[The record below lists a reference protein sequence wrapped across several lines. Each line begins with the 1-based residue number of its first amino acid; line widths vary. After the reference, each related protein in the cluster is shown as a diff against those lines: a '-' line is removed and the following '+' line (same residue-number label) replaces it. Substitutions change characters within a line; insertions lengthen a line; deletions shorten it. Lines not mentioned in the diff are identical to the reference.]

1 MRVDLGLILGI
12 LLEWIFFIYYADTIF
27 YRKQSKPLC
36 YGILF
41 LGFFVHFL
49 GCTLGNMPL
58 NLTISIIINILGFW
72 FCYHT
77 KWQQAVV
84 HGCLLVT
91 LSLAGEGVV
100 AFFPPIG
107 VALGN
112 LKSLTPEQS
121 LIITLVGK
129 TLYLIGILL
138 VKYLWN
144 RNENADRV
152 PQKWIVLISG
162 VSVAIFLLLFQ
173 LHVRSVL
180 LVIACILLITA
191 NVFVLLMH
199 KEVTAK
205 NLEKEEKERI
215 AAEVKFFREEY
226 LLLEEKYDKISILHH
241 DFKAHMEALKNFIQ
255 QGNQEEAVAYI
266 DTFCA
271 QEQEAQM
278 MKYTNH
284 NVLNMLLSKKKTECE
299 KAGIDFQMEHFGE
312 NLSFMDNMD
321 CVSLFSNLLQNA
333 VEGAK
338 ASEAKKIRMY
348 LSMKNEKYLCI
359 RVENSADIAPIVIND
374 KLFTSKKNKD
384 MHGIGMRSMQ
394 KVVQKYRGFLAWNYD
409 ETNKIFTT
417 DITVSVD
424 AK

>member
-1 MRVDLGLILGI
+1 MRVDFGLVLGI
-12 LLEWIFFIYYADTIF
+12 VLEFIFFMYYADTIF
-27 YRKQSKPLC
+27 YRKRSALAC
-36 YGILF
+36 YGIVF
-41 LGFFVHFL
+41 LGYFVHFL

-121 LIITLVGK
+121 VIITLVGK

-173 LHVRSVL
+173 MHVRSVL

-191 NVFVLLMH
+191 NVFVLMMH

-205 NLEKEEKERI
+205 NLEKEEKERMV
-215 AAEVKFFREEY
+215 AEVDSLREEHA
-226 LLLEEKYDKISILHH
+226 LLEDKYEKMAILRH
-241 DFKAHMEALKNFIQ
+241 DFKAHMGALKGIIQ
-255 QGNQEEAVAYI
+255 QGNQEEAIAYI
-266 DTFCA
+266 ESFCLE
-271 QEQEAQM
+271 EQEAQM
-278 MKYTNH
+278 IRYTKND
-284 NVLNMLLSKKKTECE
+284 VLNMLLSKKQTKCE
-299 KAGIDFQMEHFGE
+299 KAGIDFQMTHFGE
-312 NLSFMDNMD
+312 DFSFMDNMD

-338 ASEAKKIRMY
+338 ASK
-348 LSMKNEKYLCI
+348 
-359 RVENSADIAPIVIND
+359 
-374 KLFTSKKNKD
+374 SKKYGYICPSK
-384 MHGIGMRSMQ
+384 MRDSCAF
-394 KVVQKYRGFLAWNYD
+394 VW
-409 ETNKIFTT
+409 KILQ
-417 DITVSVD
+417 I
-424 AK
+424 

>member
-1 MRVDLGLILGI
+1 M
-12 LLEWIFFIYYADTIF
+12 EFIFFMYYADSIF
-27 YRKQSKPLC
+27 YRKRSALVC
-36 YGILF
+36 YVVVF
-41 LGFFVHFL
+41 LGYFVHFW
-49 GCTLGNMPL
+49 GCTLGNVPL
-58 NLTISIIINILGFW
+58 NITIFTIVNIIGFV
-72 FCYHT
+72 FCYHI
-77 KWQQAVV
+77 KWQQAVL

-91 LSLAGEGVV
+91 LSLAGEWMV
-100 AFFPPIG
+100 AFFPAVGI
-107 VALGN
+107 VLEQAV
-112 LKSLTPEQS
+112 SMTAEQS
-121 LIITLVGK
+121 IIVTMVGK
-129 TLYLIGILL
+129 SLYLIGILL

-173 LHVRSVL
+173 LHVQSVL
-180 LVIACILLITA
+180 LVIVCVLLIA
-191 NVFVLLMH
+191 SNVFVLLMH

-215 AAEVKFFREEY
+215 AAEVEFFREEY
-226 LLLEEKYDKISILHH
+226 VLLEDKYDKISILHH
-241 DFKAHMEALKNFIQ
+241 DFKAHMEALKSFIQ
-255 QGNQEEAVAYI
+255 QGNQAEAITYI

-278 MKYTNH
+278 MKYTNN

-321 CVSLFSNLLQNA
+321 CVSLFSNFLQNA
-333 VEGAK
+333 MEGAK

-374 KLFTSKKNKD
+374 RLLTIKKNKD

-394 KVVQKYRGFLAWNYD
+394 KVVRKYHGFLTWNYD